1 MFTPV
6 GILVNSNR
14 GTAHLEFTPNLM
26 WRMGLFSKK
35 PAPLTGAPTVHRI
48 KSYAAESG
56 YVYEYFYEG
65 HRQWRDG
72 LGRGVEFEFR
82 VSAGREQWLPAAV
95 VVADRA
101 VQVWEAARARTLSST
116 ERYAIAKL
124 ALFQAFDERTTPPE
138 AAMEVRVSGTDV
150 EAIAE
155 RLGL

>member
-1 MFTPV
+1 M
-6 GILVNSNR
+6 R
-14 GTAHLEFTPNLM
+14 
-26 WRMGLFSKK
+26 
-35 PAPLTGAPTVHRI
+35 RI

-72 LGRGVEFEFR
+72 LGPGVEFEFR

-101 VQVWEAARARTLSST
+101 VHAWEAARTRTLSST

-124 ALFQAFDERTTPPE
+124 ALFQAFDERAAPPE
-138 AAMEVRVSGTDV
+138 TAVEVRVSEAGV